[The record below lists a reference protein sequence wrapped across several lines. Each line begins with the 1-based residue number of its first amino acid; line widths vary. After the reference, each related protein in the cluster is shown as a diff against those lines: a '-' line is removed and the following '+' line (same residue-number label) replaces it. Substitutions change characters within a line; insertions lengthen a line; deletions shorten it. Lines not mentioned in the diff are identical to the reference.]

1 MSTEKNGLE
10 GIQAPVLEETTY
22 DESKFRKKSLDDIQ
36 APVLED
42 TYTADTAHSKRL
54 DDVAAPVLE
63 DTVYT
68 HRSSAAAALENI
80 APPQLDDGGYT
91 AHSSS
96 GKDTLIQQVSAPVLD
111 SQPQNTPPSQRRFA
125 DPDLERAKAE
135 GKKLAQQQASA
146 EPELTEEQKAK
157 RREINRQINIARD
170 AAMAQKGAKL
180 VVLLAVLGVISS
192 VCLSVFM
199 KMDFQEGTKE
209 LFEKISDIIIYY
221 SIALGAVSILIL
233 PRVQFLK
240 KLGSFVFGLNTLL
253 MLFPGS
259 TMITSKVNTGVSIIF
274 YAVSL
279 LLSGYICFSL
289 SSNENI
295 DKYYK
300 KREDIYG

>member
-10 GIQAPVLEETTY
+10 GIKAPVLEETTY

-42 TYTADTAHSKRL
+42 TYTADAAHSKRL

-68 HRSSAAAALENI
+68 HQSSASKVLESV

-91 AHSSS
+91 APAAS
-96 GKDTLIQQVSAPVLD
+96 GSDILRQQISAPVLD
-111 SQPQNTPPSQRRFA
+111 SQPQNTPPPARFV

-135 GKKLAQQQASA
+135 GKRLAQQQASA
-146 EPELTEEQKAK
+146 EPELTDEQKAR
-157 RREINRQINIARD
+157 RREINRQMNIARD

-259 TMITSKVNTGVSIIF
+259 TMITSKVNTGVSVIF

>member
-68 HRSSAAAALENI
+68 HKSSAAAALENI

-91 AHSSS
+91 VPSSS

-111 SQPQNTPPSQRRFA
+111 SQPQNTPPPQRRFA
-125 DPDLERAKAE
+125 DPDIERAKAE
-135 GKKLAQQQASA
+135 GRKLAQQQASA

-157 RREINRQINIARD
+157 RRELNRQINIARD

-221 SIALGAVSILIL
+221 SIVLGAVSILIL

>member
-42 TYTADTAHSKRL
+42 TYTADAAHSKRL

-68 HRSSAAAALENI
+68 HQSSASKALESV

-91 AHSSS
+91 APAAS
-96 GKDTLIQQVSAPVLD
+96 GSDILRQQVSAPVLD
-111 SQPQNTPPSQRRFA
+111 SQPQNTPPPARFA

-135 GKKLAQQQASA
+135 GKRLAQQQAST
-146 EPELTEEQKAK
+146 EPELTDEQKAR
-157 RREINRQINIARD
+157 RREINRQMNI
-170 AAMAQKGAKL
+170 AMAQKGAKL

-259 TMITSKVNTGVSIIF
+259 TMITSKVNTGVSVIF